1 MKGKNKENDKKKK
14 HLTIEKKIEILKIVD
29 KSSQRHSLWITF

>member
-1 MKGKNKENDKKKK
+1 MKGKNKGNDKKK

>member
-1 MKGKNKENDKKKK
+1 MKGKNKENGKKK

>member
-1 MKGKNKENDKKKK
+1 MKGKNKENDKKK

-29 KSSQRHSLWITF
+29 KSSERYSLWITF

>member
-1 MKGKNKENDKKKK
+1 MKGKNKENDKKK